1 MKKEN
6 IKYAEL
12 MLSMTTDY
20 LMGTYP
26 EKLYIEMVGL
36 IAGNLKKL
44 NEETVSEAEER
55 SERN

>member
-1 MKKEN
+1 MNKET

-36 IAGNLKKL
+36 IAGDLKKL
-44 NEETVSEAEER
+44 NEEPVSEAEER